1 MKAIFTYTYGE
12 GLMAEVEKLGY
23 EVIYAPEKTIEYI
36 DDYKDVEVLVCYDPF
51 KTLDIKKM
59 KNLKYIQLSSIG
71 IDQVPDDYD
80 ENILFGNN
88 HGGYSVPI
96 GEWTV
101 FKMLE
106 IFKNGRYFHEK
117 QKEKHWKL
125 NSKILEMKDKK
136 VAFVGT
142 GTLAGESAKRLQGF
156 DMDITGFSQSGTQK
170 EFFDQVYT
178 IDKFEELIGTF
189 DVIVLAIPHTAETH
203 HFMNEKYLKLM
214 KDNSVLINI
223 SRGKVLDEK
232 ALIENHEKFLGIAL
246 DVFEVEPLEKTNPLW
261 ELENVYISP
270 HNSWISEM
278 RNQRRFEMIYENM
291 RRYIN
296 SEPILHQID
305 PKRGY

>member
-1 MKAIFTYTYGE
+1 
-12 GLMAEVEKLGY
+12 
-23 EVIYAPEKTIEYI
+23 
-36 DDYKDVEVLVCYDPF
+36 
-51 KTLDIKKM
+51 
-59 KNLKYIQLSSIG
+59 
-71 IDQVPDDYD
+71 
-80 ENILFGNN
+80 
-88 HGGYSVPI
+88 
-96 GEWTV
+96 
-101 FKMLE
+101 
-106 IFKNGRYFHEK
+106 
-117 QKEKHWKL
+117 
-125 NSKILEMKDKK
+125 
-136 VAFVGT
+136 
-142 GTLAGESAKRLQGF
+142 
-156 DMDITGFSQSGTQK
+156 
-170 EFFDQVYT
+170 
-178 IDKFEELIGTF
+178 
-189 DVIVLAIPHTAETH
+189 
-203 HFMNEKYLKLM
+203 MNEKYLKLM